1 MAIHH
6 ILPMLCIT
14 ASIPTVGIAQ
24 NADLSG
30 LAETYEIAQNR
41 DYHDVVN
48 GLVVT
53 NYEIEDVS
61 TTTLGRTR
69 IVANNGEHRRE
80 VIVSQTT
87 GAVLSDLI
95 LDMPV
100 SQQDAARQAAMAAA
114 SEPQTNQNRLGI
126 DISGS
131 VMLGVNNKSGGHG
144 SATITAG
151 KENIG
156 GSTVDAW
163 VSVTNGF

>member
-6 ILPMLCIT
+6 FLPLLCLT
-14 ASIPTVGIAQ
+14 ASIPTMGIAQ
-24 NADLSG
+24 NANLGG
-30 LAETYEIAQNR
+30 LENSYEITQNH

-61 TTTLGRTR
+61 ITTLGRTR
-69 IVANNGEHRRE
+69 IMANNGVHRRE
-80 VIVSQTT
+80 VIVSRTT
-87 GAVLSDLI
+87 GEVLSDLI
-95 LDMPV
+95 LDLPV
-100 SQQDAARQAAMAAA
+100 SRQDAARQAAMAAA

-126 DISGS
+126 DISGL
-131 VMLGVNNKSGGHG
+131 VTLGVNNKSGGHG